1 MVLQLVSDVAKSDEG
16 WNTLTDALVDDA
28 VELALDE
35 VMKDKKYA
43 MLLKT
48 KLGASTVEEVRAEV
62 KKQLVNDP
70 TFMNSVRAQVKTAAD
85 EASKGVSQGW
95 SDQKVL
101 DRLQA
106 NLLPISG
113 LVANKIDELGSSAGN
128 IADNKVDDTVHKFL
142 PVFIHKWN
150 TKNRMR
156 KRPDILIISFFPIE
170 ELSNHIR

>member
-1 MVLQLVSDVAKSDEG
+1 M
-16 WNTLTDALVDDA
+16 
-28 VELALDE
+28 ELALDE

-142 PVFIHKWN
+142 PASWETGSAIRWA
-150 TKNRMR
+150 TRSTTLSRTRSMIWAAR
-156 KRPDILIISFFPIE
+156 SPTSLIPLSSSSPAVSTSMVISR
-170 ELSNHIR
+170 S